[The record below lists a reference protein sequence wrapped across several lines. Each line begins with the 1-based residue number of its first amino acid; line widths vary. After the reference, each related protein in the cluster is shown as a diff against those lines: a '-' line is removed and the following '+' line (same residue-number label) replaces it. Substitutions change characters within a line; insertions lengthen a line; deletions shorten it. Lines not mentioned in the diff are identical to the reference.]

1 MTGTA
6 KKNASDL
13 RTFERLLKKANFSV
27 QTYDE
32 WALLD
37 KIDQGRAIVA
47 AIEVAEKTTGEPY
60 PNDWAV
66 LGGTMLF
73 RSKSSIQLLIFIE
86 FKKLVPKCLSRFLIL
101 YLSSFLVRA
110 FLRWLVLDEIH

>member
-60 PNDWAV
+60 PNDWFPNFV
-66 LGGTMLF
+66 N
-73 RSKSSIQLLIFIE
+73 SIQ
-86 FKKLVPKCLSRFLIL
+86 RFFDPNHQ
-101 YLSSFLVRA
+101 YNC
-110 FLRWLVLDEIH
+110 